1 MRPFIKGSGKNHQSI
16 QNIALLPLRKVLG
29 VGQLENC
36 VQRDTGGGL
45 ERETEPVQQCSC
57 TYPLRYCTFRL
68 KQQKN
73 FWKWRCVKHV
83 LFCKAFQFS
92 PQPPRKEDPRI
103 KHKRLCS
110 IFESTQ
116 ETRHQGDEGN
126 SRSWEIETRCKQEDL
141 LPTHESLE
149 RLRRIISFA
158 MWKRSP
164 SVNYMWNLGD
174 RTTFTNYRTWRH
186 LGLPWWLRQ

>member
-1 MRPFIKGSGKNHQSI
+1 MRPFIKGSGKNHQNI
-16 QNIALLPLRKVLG
+16 QNTALLPLRKVLG

-36 VQRDTGGGL
+36 VQRGTGGGL
-45 ERETEPVQQCSC
+45 ERETEPVSNAAALTCSGTGAHSGRSSERIFENGDVLSMC
-57 TYPLRYCTFRL
+57 SSVRL
-68 KQQKN
+68 SS
-73 FWKWRCVKHV
+73 
-83 LFCKAFQFS
+83 S
-92 PQPPRKEDPRI
+92 PHSPPRKEDPRT

-141 LPTHESLE
+141 LPPHESLE

-158 MWKRSP
+158 M
-164 SVNYMWNLGD
+164 
-174 RTTFTNYRTWRH
+174 
-186 LGLPWWLRQ
+186 